1 MKVYSAIR
9 PGFALFVVRSMAFSV
24 RILKRDFSA
33 PLNLDG
39 LTLRVRNYAFLD
51 EGGPARADLDVLGGR
66 DDLWELVELLRCPV
80 EILDDEEDVI
90 WWGWISRVEIH
101 DGVLVD
107 AVSLDEMSNRL
118 ALAYTTRVPGVST
131 PGDRETTAWEQ
142 DDDSVNT
149 YGTKEL
155 LLSKPQATATEAE
168 NALAYELT
176 QRKYPI
182 PVTTL
187 GTSLTD
193 PPVGKIFCR
202 GWWETLAW
210 VYYTRAAGL
219 EQNAETQGEVNLGGP
234 GEVLEAHE
242 ETDGT
247 QSMGNASGSTKVE
260 GSFTLSHSWTVNQLA
275 IKIRTEGAPGD
286 NVQLKVYTDTAGN
299 PGSLLGT
306 ATLAASE
313 ISEDLNWVDF
323 TLASTVNLSASTTY
337 HLEIS
342 RSGANDGTN
351 YYVVSVDEA
360 LAYLNGS
367 LKLWNGSSWG
377 ARTPDA
383 DLIFRI
389 QGPKVRLESSFQLT
403 GGEAW
408 QASNIQVYVKRVE
421 TPADSLRARLYTD
434 SAGAPGTLLATGT
447 FTGSAIPEAPTWITL
462 ELDVEVLLS
471 LATTYHLQ
479 IDRTGA
485 NDVENYY
492 VLGVDENLN
501 YASGVMKFYTG
512 QAWLARDWDGV
523 TPDADLAFI
532 IGGVEETTTQIETAL
547 AGAEFITDVDI
558 EDASGIFTSQYR
570 DGDQRLL
577 NVVQDLLA
585 AGLTGGSRL
594 LATVTKDR
602 IVRLYQAPDKDAY
615 AYLINRRGE
624 LSTTTG
630 GPVDLQKCP
639 VAAWVRRT
647 DIPGEANTERL
658 VDLSKFY
665 IEAAEFDVQNGYTP
679 TPRGAQRPF
688 ELPGQI
694 TS

>member
-1 MKVYSAIR
+1 M
-9 PGFALFVVRSMAFSV
+9 PFSV

-39 LTLRVRNYAFLD
+39 LALRVISYSFHE
-51 EGGPARADLDVLGGR
+51 EGGPEQADLEALGGR
-66 DDLWELVELLRCPV
+66 EDLWELVELLRCPI
-80 EILDDEEDVI
+80 EIMDEEEEVV
-90 WWGWISRVEIH
+90 WWGFLSQAEIH
-101 DGVLVD
+101 DGKMVD
-107 AVSLDEMSNRL
+107 AVSLDEMFNRL
-118 ALAYTTRVPGVST
+118 AEASTLSIPGVST
-131 PGDRETTAWEQ
+131 PGDRFTTAWAE
-142 DDDSVNT
+142 DADSIAA
-149 YGTKEL
+149 YGTKEI
-155 LLSKPQATATEAE
+155 LLSLPSATEAE
-168 NALAYELT
+168 AENARDYELT

-182 PVTTL
+182 PVTTV
-187 GTSLTD
+187 GNQIVD
-193 PPVGKIFCR
+193 PPYGRLVCR
-202 GWWETLAW
+202 GWWDTLDW
-210 VYYTRAAGL
+210 VYFGRAAGL
-219 EQNAETQGEVNLGGP
+219 EQNAETQGDVNLGGP
-234 GEVLEAHE
+234 GEVIEGHE

-286 NVQLKVYTDTAGN
+286 NVQVKVYTDTAGN

-313 ISEDLNWVDF
+313 IPEDINWVDF

-351 YYVVSVDEA
+351 YYVISVDEA

-367 LKLWNGSSWG
+367 LKLWDGSSWG

-447 FTGSAIPEAPTWITL
+447 FTGSAIPESPAWITL
-462 ELDVEVLLS
+462 ELDTEVPLS
-471 LATTYHLQ
+471 LATTYHVQ

-485 NDVENYY
+485 NDVVNYY
-492 VLGVDENLN
+492 VIGVDENLN

-512 QAWLARDWDGV
+512 QAWLARNWDGV
-523 TPDADLAFI
+523 TPDADLAFV
-532 IGGVEETTTQIETAL
+532 IGGVEATTTQIETAL
-547 AGAEFITDVDI
+547 ASAEFITDVEI
-558 EDASGIFTSQYR
+558 KQASGVNTSPYR
-570 DGDQRLL
+570 NGDQRLL
-577 NVVQDLLA
+577 DVVRELLR
-585 AGLTGGSRL
+585 AGISGGARL

-602 IVRLYQAPDKDAY
+602 IVQLYQAPEKTAY

-624 LSTTTG
+624 ISTATD

-639 VAAWVRRT
+639 VAVWMRRT

-665 IEAAEFDVQNGYTP
+665 VEAAEFSVANGYTP

-688 ELPGQI
+688 ELPGQV
-694 TS
+694 SL